1 MSDASIELGS
11 QSPASSAVRA
21 ARAGAIRV
29 AGVTVELGRGAK
41 RVRALSDVTLH
52 VAPGEFVSIV
62 GPSGCGK
69 STLLNLVAGFVDPT
83 AGEVSLDAQVV
94 RGPGPERGVV
104 FQQYALFPWLTVRD
118 NVAYGLKARRVPR
131 AQRDRVV
138 DSLLARCGLSAFAKH
153 YPEQLSG
160 GMRQRVAIVRAIANE
175 PHVLLL
181 DEPFGALDAQTR
193 EVMQEILLDLWQ
205 RFRTSVLFVT
215 HDVEEAVFLS
225 DRVYVMTARPGR
237 IKAEVAIALPR
248 EERSEAV
255 AAADGV
261 KLVRELKALVREES
275 LRALG
280 AAQV

>member
-1 MSDASIELGS
+1 MSDASIELGP
-11 QSPASSAVRA
+11 QSATSAAVPA
-21 ARAGAIRV
+21 ARAGAIHV
-29 AGVTVELGRGAK
+29 DSVSVELGRGAK

-69 STLLNLVAGFVDPT
+69 STLLNLVAGFVDAT
-83 AGEVSLDAQVV
+83 AGEVSVDAQVV

-248 EERSEAV
+248 EERAEAV

-261 KLVRELKALVREES
+261 KLVRALKALVREES
-275 LRALG
+275 VRALG